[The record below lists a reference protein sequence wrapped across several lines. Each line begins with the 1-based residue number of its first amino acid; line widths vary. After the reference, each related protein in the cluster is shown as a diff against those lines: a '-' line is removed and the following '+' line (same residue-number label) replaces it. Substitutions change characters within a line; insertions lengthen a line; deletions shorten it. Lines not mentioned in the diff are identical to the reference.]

1 MADFHFLRPLW
12 FIALIALPLIIWL
25 IKKLSFQYSGWQ
37 QVIPAHLQKVLMS
50 QGNKKQ
56 SVSIFVPSLIF
67 VLAVTALAG
76 PTYQKLPQ
84 PVFNV
89 ERGSVIV
96 MDMSYSMYST
106 DVAPNRLTRSRF
118 KAIDILD
125 SINEGDIGL
134 VAYAGASFII
144 SPLTQDIN
152 NIKLLLPSLTP
163 EIMPEIGSDP
173 FPALLTANDMLINAG
188 HLKGDIYWLTDDVDR
203 LDIEAINEFIQDYP
217 HRLNILGIGT
227 SDGAPITLP
236 NGELLK
242 DDTGQI
248 VIPKLPIGKLNGL
261 AKKSGGV
268 YQTITHSHDDVE
280 SLTSYQLPQD
290 SKELEQEQ
298 TKLGDSWQELGP
310 YIVLAILPFVLGYFR
325 RGIILS
331 ILPVV
336 MFLSPTPTAFAQ
348 AIDKPQ
354 TQAVPTNAQPDN
366 QLVQAWNN
374 LWQTPDQQAQKKYN
388 EQKFEAAAQQFED
401 KLWQSSAQYRSGNYQ
416 QAAEILSGIDT
427 PQALYNKGNALA
439 KAGQI
444 DEAIEAYQQALDQ
457 QPDFTQAQDN
467 KALLEKLKEQNQQQ
481 DQQGKDQDQQKES
494 EQNENQN
501 NDQQGEQNGAN
512 DQENQNSES
521 QEQQSDAENQQDQ
534 SQNNK
539 QENQNQQ
546 DNAEQDQ
553 KQSDQQQQNE
563 QNKEQEQQAQN
574 QNQQKTEGEEQQQE
588 MKQAAMQES
597 DQKQK
602 ELEQKHMQLLNKV
615 TDDPHLLLRNKMQLE
630 YQKRRHQNSGAKK
643 KW

>member
-25 IKKLSFQYSGWQ
+25 IKKLTFQYSGWQ

-310 YIVLAILPFVLGYFR
+310 YIVFAILPFVLGYFR

-331 ILPVV
+331 ILPIV
-336 MFLSPTPTAFAQ
+336 MFLSPTPSALAQ
-348 AIDKPQ
+348 SADKAQ
-354 TQAVPTNAQPDN
+354 EVPTKAQPDSP
-366 QLVQAWNN
+366 LVQAWNN

-388 EQKFEAAAQQFED
+388 DQNFEAAAQQFED

-521 QEQQSDAENQQDQ
+521 QEQKSDTENQQDQ

-553 KQSDQQQQNE
+553 EQSDQQQQNE
-563 QNKEQEQQAQN
+563 QDKQQEQQAQN
-574 QNQQKTEGEEQQQE
+574 QNQQKSEGEEQQQE

>member
-12 FIALIALPLIIWL
+12 FIALVTLPLIIWL

-336 MFLSPTPTAFAQ
+336 MFLTPTPPAFAQ

-366 QLVQAWNN
+366 QLAQAWNN

-388 EQKFEAAAQQFED
+388 DQNFEAAAQQFED

-521 QEQQSDAENQQDQ
+521 QEQKSDAENQQDQ

-563 QNKEQEQQAQN
+563 QDKEQEQQAQN

>member
-12 FIALIALPLIIWL
+12 FIALVALPLIIWL

-56 SVSIFVPSLIF
+56 SVSIFVPGLIF

-217 HRLNILGIGT
+217 HHLNILGIGT

-336 MFLSPTPTAFAQ
+336 MFLPPTPLAFAQ

-354 TQAVPTNAQPDN
+354 TQAAPTNAQADN
-366 QLVQAWNN
+366 QLAQAWNN

-388 EQKFEAAAQQFED
+388 DQNFEAAAQQFED

-521 QEQQSDAENQQDQ
+521 QEQKSDAENQQDQ

-563 QNKEQEQQAQN
+563 QDKEQEQQAQN

-588 MKQAAMQES
+588 MKQAAMQQS

-630 YQKRRHQNSGAKK
+630 YQKCRHQNSGAKK